1 VLFLKNNNMKNIFTI
16 IVLLSIV
23 FSSYSQIINNKR
35 FTSFTNE
42 KEKYIKEL
50 NTYMNQ
56 SSVENSKIKTLMK
69 EFTELWE
76 KDSLPK
82 SKKIDVIKLT
92 NKMLKRKGRQYPQ
105 FYDYITTIITFHRST
120 QSDKSYTAWNK
131 AIMKMLN
138 TRKTSIRKTGA
149 ILNVTP
155 EMITKSIVYKTKNI
169 VWQVNGS
176 DIYFEFNKELKV
188 KFDNDFDLVCY
199 SKKDSIKIE
208 ATNGV
213 YYPQKNYW
221 KGINGTVT
229 WERAKIEKNKIF
241 AKLRRYNINMK
252 KAEYKADSV
261 SFVNTFYFKEP
272 VMGVLNDKVKKI
284 IKPSAAT
291 YPQFKTYLSLFEIK
305 NIYKDIDYSGGFYM
319 KGAKLIGAGIGNNFA
334 RLYFY
339 RKDTLVLET
348 KGKLIIFNKSSI
360 IANNIEITL
369 HLDTDS
375 IYHPGLLFK
384 YNNDNRTVQL
394 IRNGEGS
401 TRIKYYDS
409 YHNVEFDVKVLEWQM
424 DMPKIAFRGITQS
437 DTKVTFESKNFFSV
451 DRFMK
456 LQGDAFNNPLYDIK
470 SFEKQR
476 GIDEFTDLELAD
488 YMRMSE
494 PAIHR
499 FLLGLSYDGFVA
511 YDFKKG
517 KVKIKDKLNDY
528 IKASTGKKD
537 YDVMRFISETR
548 TGSNAGTGAK
558 QLKENAYLSLLNN
571 NIVIAGVKTIHLSD
585 SQNVTIFPKGG
596 EIVLKKN
603 RDFDFSGKVLAGMFL
618 YKGTNFSFDYDRFII
633 TMPDIAEMKMQVAS
647 NELNE
652 YGEAKMVTVSN
663 TIQNMTGDLL
673 IDSPT
678 NKSGLKDFPRY
689 PIFYSKKES
698 YVYYDKKR
706 IQKGVYNRDKFYF
719 QVFPYE
725 MDSLNSIDRN
735 KIGFDGHF
743 VSAGIFPPFD
753 EKLKVMRDNSLGF
766 TRQTPPSG
774 YDVYG
779 GKANYKNLI
788 DLSDEGL
795 RGAGDL
801 EYVTS
806 LTKSDEFFFYPDSLN
821 TRCKTF
827 DNTEKPSPKEFPQVL
842 GVEADIHFMPYQ
854 DELYT
859 SKYRTAI
866 KMFNEQ
872 AVTHGT
878 TVLSP
883 DGMKG
888 YGRMNFVDAEM
899 TSEEYVYGKNTFTSD
914 TANFKLLSLTEEVNK
929 EDDVD
934 FATTNVNALIDFDR
948 RLGEFVSNDGNSTIE
963 FPKNQYIC
971 YMDKFTW
978 YMDKDEIMLS
988 TSSTDVAKADVDT
1001 AGMTAMELEDVEL
1014 VGSQFISLHPRQD
1027 SLNFWAP
1034 SATYSRRK
1042 SVITA
1047 NEVKFIRVA
1056 DATIYPGDGKVVVQK
1071 KAVMNALKESK
1082 IRANNITRFHYM
1094 YDCETN
1100 IYGKKDYMAN
1110 GDYYF
1115 IDENKEKQ
1123 KIHFDVIAVD
1133 STVQTYATGK
1143 IGITEDFT
1151 LSPKFAYTGKV
1162 KIEANKEFLI
1172 FDGYFRINHTCES
1185 IKRDWVKFTSEINQ
1199 NDIFIPI
1206 NNNLTEINGGAVRS
1220 SFLITNDSTHI
1231 YAGFLIRPDFYTDN
1245 DMIAVEG
1252 FLHYNKDN
1260 GKYEIASKDK
1270 LEEFNLPGP
1279 YFSIHPSICNAYSE
1293 GIINLAVDFGQIKY
1307 FSAGNISGDLTK
1319 DSYSL
1324 DLMFGIDFMFL
1335 DKCME
1340 IMANDLIGSS
1350 SDVVDLDRSVYTKAV
1365 TNIVGKEKAEKYFTE
1380 LAMGKFK
1387 KYPDELI
1394 HNLVFNELNLDFDK
1408 KERIFISNGD
1418 IGVGTI
1424 NKQQV
1429 NRLVKGKIEITK
1441 RRSGDKLVIYLE
1453 IDGAWYYF
1461 SYKRSVFRIASS
1473 NKEFNKLIMEVKPD
1487 DRRIKPKKGEKGYSY
1502 YPATVREVK
1511 KFKKKYFEEG
1521 GEEGEETEEGEV
1533 ESGEEKVKKEEPKEE
1548 ETEGEEE
1555 GFGGEED

>member
-1 VLFLKNNNMKNIFTI
+1 MKNFITI
-16 IVLLSIV
+16 IILLS
-23 FSSYSQIINNKR
+23 FGFNSYSQIINNKR

-56 SSVENSKIKTLMK
+56 SSVENSKIKILMK

-76 KDSLPK
+76 KDSLPD

-92 NKMLKRKGRQYPQ
+92 NKLLKRKGRQYPQ
-105 FYDYITTIITFHRST
+105 FYDYVTSIITFYRST
-120 QSDKSYTAWNK
+120 QSDKSYSAWNK
-131 AIMKMLN
+131 SIMHMLN
-138 TRKTSIRKTGA
+138 TRKISIRATAA
-149 ILNVTP
+149 ILSVTP
-155 EMITKSIVYKTKNI
+155 DMINKSIIYKTKNI
-169 VWQVNGS
+169 VWQVKGS
-176 DIYFEFNKELKV
+176 DIYFEYNKKLKV

-199 SKKDSIKIE
+199 AKKDSIKIE
-208 ATNGV
+208 ATNGI
-213 YYPQKNYW
+213 YYPEKNYW

-229 WERAKIEKNKIF
+229 WERAKVEKDKIF
-241 AKLRRYNINMK
+241 ANLKRYNINVK
-252 KAEYKADSV
+252 KAEYTADSV
-261 SFVNTFYFKEP
+261 SFVNSFYFKKP
-272 VMGVLNDKVKKI
+272 VLGVLNDKVKKI
-284 IKPSAAT
+284 IDPSKCT

-305 NIYKDIDYSGGFYM
+305 NIYKDVDYSGGFYM
-319 KGAKLIGAGIGNNFA
+319 KGAKLIGAGIGHNFA
-334 RLYFY
+334 HLYFY

-360 IANNIEITL
+360 IANNIEVTL
-369 HLDTDS
+369 RLDTDS

-384 YNNDNRTVQL
+384 YNNKNRTVQL

-409 YHNVEFDVKVLEWQM
+409 YHNVEIDVKVLEWQM
-424 DMPKIAFRGITQS
+424 DMPKITFRGITQS
-437 DTKVTFESKNFFSV
+437 DTKVTFESKNFFSI
-451 DRFMK
+451 DKFMQ
-456 LQGDAFNNPLYDIK
+456 LQGDAFNNPLYDVK
-470 SFEKQR
+470 AFEKER
-476 GIDEFTDLELAD
+476 MSDEFTDLELAD

-499 FLLGLSYDGFVA
+499 FLLGLSYDGFIS
-511 YDFKKG
+511 YDFKRG
-517 KVKIKDKLNDY
+517 NVKIKDKLNDY
-528 IKASTGKKD
+528 IKASAGKKD
-537 YDVMRFISETR
+537 YDVMRFVSETR

-571 NIVIAGVKTIHLSD
+571 NIIIAGVKTIHLSD
-585 SQNVTIFPKGG
+585 SQNVTIFPAHG

-618 YKGTNFSFDYDRFII
+618 YKGTNFSFDYNKFMI

-647 NELNE
+647 KQLNE
-652 YGEAKMVTVSN
+652 YGTPQMVTVSN

-766 TRQTPPSG
+766 TRKTPPSG

-827 DNTEKPSPKEFPQVL
+827 DNTEKTAPKEFPQVH
-842 GVEADIHFMPYQ
+842 GVMADIHFMPYQ

-859 SKYRTAI
+859 SKYKTAI

-888 YGRMNFVDAEM
+888 FGRMNFVDAEM
-899 TSEEYVYGKNTFTSD
+899 KSKEYIYGQNTFTSD
-914 TANFKLLSLTEEVNK
+914 TANFKLLSQTEEVNK

-934 FATTNVNALIDFDR
+934 FATTNVNALIDFNR

-988 TSSTDVAKADVDT
+988 TSKNDVAKADVDT
-1001 AGMTAMELEDVEL
+1001 TGMTAMELEDVEL
-1014 VGSQFISLHPRQD
+1014 TGSQFISLHPRQD

-1034 SATYSRRK
+1034 TATYSRRK

-1047 NEVKFIRVA
+1047 NEVRFIRVA
-1056 DATIYPGDGKVVVQK
+1056 DATIYPSDGKVVVQK
-1071 KAVMNALKESK
+1071 KAVMDPLKDSK
-1082 IRANNITRFHYM
+1082 IRANNITRFHHM
-1094 YDCETN
+1094 YNCETN
-1100 IYGKKDYMAN
+1100 IYGKKDYMAT
-1110 GDYYF
+1110 GDYDF

-1123 KIHFDVIAVD
+1123 KIHFDIIAVD

-1143 IGITEDFT
+1143 IGITENFT

-1162 KIEANKEFLI
+1162 KMEANKEFLI
-1172 FDGYFRINHTCES
+1172 FDGYFKINHTCES
-1185 IKRDWVKFTSEINQ
+1185 LKRDWVGFKSEINQ

-1206 NNNLTEINGGAVRS
+1206 SNNLSEINGGAVRS
-1220 SFLITNDSTHI
+1220 SFLITNDTTHI
-1231 YAGFLIRPDFYTDN
+1231 YAGFLTKPDFYTDN
-1245 DMIAVEG
+1245 DMIPVEG
-1252 FLHYNKDN
+1252 YLHYNKDN
-1260 GKYEIASKDK
+1260 GKYEIAAKDK

-1319 DSYSL
+1319 DEYSL

-1350 SDVVDLDRSVYTKAV
+1350 DDVVDLDRSVYTKAI
-1365 TNIVGKEKAEKYFTE
+1365 TDIVGKEKAEKYFTE
-1380 LAMGKFK
+1380 LSMGKFK
-1387 KYPDELI
+1387 KYPEELI
-1394 HNLVFNELNLDFDK
+1394 HNLVFNDLHLDFDK
-1408 KERIFISNGD
+1408 KERIFVSNGD

-1424 NKQQV
+1424 NKIQV

-1453 IDGAWYYF
+1453 VDGAWYYF
-1461 SYKRSVFRIASS
+1461 SYMRSVFRIASS
-1473 NKEFNKLIMEVKPD
+1473 NKEFNALIMAVKPD
-1487 DRRIKPKKGEKGYSY
+1487 DRRIKPKKGQKGYSY
-1502 YPATVREVK
+1502 YPATVRAVK
-1511 KFKKKYFEEG
+1511 KFKKKYFED
-1521 GEEGEETEEGEV
+1521 EGEDGESD
-1533 ESGEEKVKKEEPKEE
+1533 ENIDSEKTEEKVVKEKETKEE
-1548 ETEGEEE
+1548 TEEE
-1555 GFGGEED
+1555 GFGGEEE